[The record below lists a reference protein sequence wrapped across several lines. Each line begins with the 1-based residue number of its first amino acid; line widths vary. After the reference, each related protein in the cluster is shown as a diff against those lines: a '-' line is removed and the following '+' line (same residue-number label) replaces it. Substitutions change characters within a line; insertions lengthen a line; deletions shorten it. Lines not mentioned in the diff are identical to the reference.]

1 MESVFRFYIRTILRA
16 TSDDD
21 KIILSYYHHSSG
33 LVTRR
38 SWVRIPPEPL
48 NFSVIQLVI
57 ISVGYHHWEV
67 QLPQD
72 AKLGKDPNFGVI
84 SEIQRAKI
92 SGICHLYFWRQN
104 LGLQQEFQR
113 QILGQAPRPP
123 NIYGS
128 INWVMYASFVLKKPR
143 VLFEPFLHTRPLNFW
158 LC

>member
-21 KIILSYYHHSSG
+21 EIILSYYHHSSG

-38 SWVRIPPEPL
+38 SWVRNPPEPL
-48 NFSVIQLVI
+48 NFPVIQLVI

-84 SEIQRAKI
+84 SEIQRAKFRVFVTYILEAKFGAPARI
-92 SGICHLYFWRQN
+92 SEADFGAKPPDLLIYMEVPNGLCMHL
-104 LGLQQEFQR
+104 
-113 QILGQAPRPP
+113 
-123 NIYGS
+123 
-128 INWVMYASFVLKKPR
+128 
-143 VLFEPFLHTRPLNFW
+143 